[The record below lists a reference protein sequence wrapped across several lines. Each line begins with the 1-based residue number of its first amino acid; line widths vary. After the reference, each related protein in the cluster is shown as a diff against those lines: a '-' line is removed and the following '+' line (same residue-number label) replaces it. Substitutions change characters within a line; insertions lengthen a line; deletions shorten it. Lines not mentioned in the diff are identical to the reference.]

1 MKQMLNQR
9 RKLSV
14 LRNSERRSRSAK
26 RSFKHGASRVSG
38 AKQFPHTDLIFWFVF
53 YQEKM
58 NKRNPSKVKLSLVS
72 QKLNQKFTIDQAIQ
86 EKGFHIMN
94 EMTNQLTR
102 IE

>member
-1 MKQMLNQR
+1 MLNQR

-58 NKRNPSKVKLSLVS
+58 NKRNPSKVKFSPC
-72 QKLNQKFTIDQAIQ
+72 KLKQ
-86 EKGFHIMN
+86 ETKIHHRSGRNSISNMD
-94 EMTNQLTR
+94 
-102 IE
+102 

>member
-1 MKQMLNQR
+1 MLNQR

-38 AKQFPHTDLIFWFVF
+38 AKQFPHTDLIIWFVF

-72 QKLNQKFTIDQAIQ
+72 QNLKQKFTIDQVGTPYQIWTSKLISSIQ
-86 EKGFHIMN
+86 N
-94 EMTNQLTR
+94 NNT
-102 IE
+102 